1 VPDPVFGQYDLD
13 LSRLIA
19 MLHHRALPFI
29 APDKLGDPSE
39 GVPSKPVLSRLYT
52 GMPEEEPDRDE
63 LRTGHS
69 DNALDSLLRGHRS
82 ASDASRASSIAG
94 AAFIASTIGFSCGQ
108 LIHLLR
114 HRIRFIQM
122 ERDALERSTSP
133 A

>member
-1 VPDPVFGQYDLD
+1 MALAVIRSVITGVLHFGVRFVTPAAGR
-13 LSRLIA
+13 S
-19 MLHHRALPFI
+19 
-29 APDKLGDPSE
+29 
-39 GVPSKPVLSRLYT
+39 
-52 GMPEEEPDRDE
+52 
-63 LRTGHS
+63 GHS
-69 DNALDSLLRGHRS
+69 DNALGSPLRGHRS
-82 ASDASRASSIAG
+82 AGNASRASSIAG